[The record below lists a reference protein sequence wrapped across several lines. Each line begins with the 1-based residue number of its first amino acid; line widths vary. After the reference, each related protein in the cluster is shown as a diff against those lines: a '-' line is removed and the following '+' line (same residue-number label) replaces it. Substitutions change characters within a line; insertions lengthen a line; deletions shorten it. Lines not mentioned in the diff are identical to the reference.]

1 MSKDT
6 FEQNNKENIAIYYID
21 PSDEKQSIL
30 SCRKAQVQRAVYPII
45 LLHFCRGVVPR
56 RHQRKDRRVPQTI
69 GKPGKGGK
77 RFSNGLQILDCFFFF
92 FLPGL
97 GRTKIWACLNM
108 VVNHQILGYHGIPY
122 FRQTHIERNVLLFW
136 WHGRRPVPQPS
147 GWCSGWRRFSQPGWD
162 GNAKCLEKPQV
173 VKGSTNPSNKSSYP
187 LVIKHDIHGGFFIK
201 PCLIVGGTESTLEG
215 NIWAW
220 FDQTFWWVRT
230 S

>member
-1 MSKDT
+1 MRNNQFYHAERPRFK
-6 FEQNNKENIAIYYID
+6 EQFIQSFCCTSAEELYREGISAKIAGCLR
-21 PSDEKQSIL
+21 PLVSRERGEKGSATGFKFWI
-30 SCRKAQVQRAVYPII
+30 V
-45 LLHFCRGVVPR
+45 
-56 RHQRKDRRVPQTI
+56 
-69 GKPGKGGK
+69 
-77 RFSNGLQILDCFFFF
+77 FF